1 MYLFVLMRG
10 NLKDLFFQK
19 IFLCINNYYLTSY
32 IYGNLQF
39 GIPFLRVQ
47 ESWQMPQQKKEL
59 LIY

>member
-32 IYGNLQF
+32 IYGNLQS
-39 GIPFLRVQ
+39 GIPFLRV
-47 ESWQMPQQKKEL
+47 
-59 LIY
+59 